1 MSPRINFLGDFR
13 NIQIANKEVKNM
25 NLPIEFETRMTAL
38 LGGEYEAFYEALCH
52 ENAVKGLRVN
62 TNKVSVEAFTQNAPF
77 PMTAID
83 YVKGGFIVSEDAQA
97 GKNPYHHAG
106 AYYMQDPGAMASVAA
121 LPDALR
127 EQKSLKILDVCA
139 APGGKTTQLAALC
152 RPMGGAVVANE
163 YVSARSRILA
173 GNVERMGLDNVCVL
187 NVDSKYLAEWYPAL
201 FDLVAV
207 DAPCSGEGMYRKTDL
222 AITEWSPENVK
233 MCAARQEEILEN
245 AAKTV
250 APNGYLLYSTCTYSL
265 EENEETVAAFLDR
278 HCDFSLCKVSDAVIA
293 HTADGIDV
301 THGKYPELI
310 NCRRFYPHLSPG
322 EGQFVALLRR
332 DADAS
337 VGKKPVK
344 DAFTTLGKND
354 RAVAEA
360 YCRET
365 VGRVPTG
372 LGFCGSNVIAFEA
385 HETLGIPLPPFGVVA
400 AGVALGEVRKG
411 RIVPHHHF
419 FMAYGAEFL
428 NKCLLDP
435 NDSSVERY
443 LAGEEI
449 DVSNTSNGLTALCLS
464 MGDAQISLGGG
475 KLVGGRLKNYY
486 PKGLRAR

>member
-1 MSPRINFLGDFR
+1 
-13 NIQIANKEVKNM
+13 M
-25 NLPIEFETRMTAL
+25 NLPIEFEARMKDL
-38 LGGEYEAFYEALCH
+38 LGAEYEAFYEALCH

-62 TNKVSVEAFTQNAPF
+62 THKVSVEAFTQNAPF
-77 PMTAID
+77 PMKAID
-83 YVKGGFIVSEDAQA
+83 YVQGGFIVGEDAQA

-121 LPDALR
+121 LPEALW
-127 EQKSLKILDVCA
+127 EQKNLKILDVCA

-152 RPMGGAVVANE
+152 RPNGGAVVANE

-173 GNVERMGLDNVCVL
+173 GNVERMGLDNVMVT
-187 NVDSKYLAEWYPAL
+187 NVDSKYLAEWYPTY

-233 MCAARQEEILEN
+233 MCAARQAEILEN

-250 APNGYLLYSTCTYSL
+250 APSGYLLYSTCTYSP

-278 HCDFSLCKVSDAVIA
+278 HADFSVCRVADAVIA

-301 THGKYPELI
+301 TNGKYPELAQ
-310 NCRRFYPHLSPG
+310 CRRFYPHISPG

-332 DADAS
+332 DEGAS
-337 VGKKPVK
+337 VGKKLVK
-344 DAFTTLGKND
+344 DAFTALGKND

-365 VGRVPTG
+365 IGRMPLG
-372 LGFCGSNVIAFEA
+372 LGLCGSNVVAFEA

-400 AGVALGEVRKG
+400 AGVALGELRKG
-411 RIVPHHHF
+411 RIVPHHHY
-419 FMAYGAEFL
+419 FMAYGRAFVS
-428 NKCLLDP
+428 KCVLDAKEGA
-435 NDSSVERY
+435 VERY

-449 DVSNTSNGLTALCLS
+449 DVPDTSNGLCAVCLS
-464 MGDAQISLGGG
+464 VGNTYISLGGG
-475 KLVGGRLKNYY
+475 KAVNGRLKNYY
-486 PKGLRAR
+486 PKGLRIR